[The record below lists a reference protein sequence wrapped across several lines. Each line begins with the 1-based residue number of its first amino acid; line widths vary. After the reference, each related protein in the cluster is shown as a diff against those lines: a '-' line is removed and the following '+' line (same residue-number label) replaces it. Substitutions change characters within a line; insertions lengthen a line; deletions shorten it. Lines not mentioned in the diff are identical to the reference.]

1 MPKIT
6 DLDIFD
12 TLVIGGGPAGLTA
25 AIYLSRFH
33 LSALIAD
40 DGRSRASLIP
50 LTRNHAGFPNGVAGT
65 ELLRRIRNQ
74 AMLYGARH
82 QALEIVSLTR
92 QGALWVANG
101 TIRARTVLLATGVV
115 NRGPPMDEALHAER
129 VLKAGARGYL
139 MKGAELEGVVQ
150 ALDAVQRGEIVL
162 SPRMNTRILVRRL
175 HGEPAERYADLS
187 NREMQIFLLIGVGM
201 TTGQIA
207 NDLNLSPKTVGA
219 HREKIKT
226 KLGLETASE
235 LEREA
240 LLYVERGH

>member
-1 MPKIT
+1 MASHLPRVLIVDDHPVVRMGLRALVEQT
-6 DLDIFD
+6 GRYEVVGEAGTPAEAMQAAVRSRPDIMILDLM
-12 TLVIGGGPAGLTA
+12 LG
-25 AIYLSRFH
+25 
-33 LSALIAD
+33 
-40 DGRSRASLIP
+40 GRSGADLVAQCLAAVPSL
-50 LTRNHAGFPNGVAGT
+50 
-65 ELLRRIRNQ
+65 RI
-74 AMLYGARH
+74 L
-82 QALEIVSLTR
+82 
-92 QGALWVANG
+92 
-101 TIRARTVLLATGVV
+101 VLSQH
-115 NRGPPMDEALHAER
+115 DEALHAER